1 MYNQFIQHANA
12 TSNIYYVVGS
22 GPLSI
27 AYPPETFSNTW
38 YSGCGNI
45 TAYLVEYDKALAK
58 LKTDEIVIDTS
69 DQEQI
74 GKITELVFDCWL
86 VWDEIQFVPD
96 PFIMTIQFFG
106 SLDEIDALLSSQA
119 GEGTN
124 LEDSSHLDSILV
136 DFEQA
141 SFEIAGTSPI
151 ITFNIREAVDLEF
164 ELGVLVYVSP
174 SEDFEYQVKI
184 QQDESS

>member
-1 MYNQFIQHANA
+1 
-12 TSNIYYVVGS
+12 
-22 GPLSI
+22 
-27 AYPPETFSNTW
+27 
-38 YSGCGNI
+38 
-45 TAYLVEYDKALAK
+45 
-58 LKTDEIVIDTS
+58 
-69 DQEQI
+69 
-74 GKITELVFDCWL
+74 
-86 VWDEIQFVPD
+86 
-96 PFIMTIQFFG
+96 MTIQFFG